1 MSYKQSAA
9 ILRNHAAARK
19 GTLKPGEILTPASL
33 RKSYSTAACLYQITP
48 QAVAYPT
55 SDDNLGELLAGAKA
69 RGLAITPRGGGS
81 GLVGNAVGSG
91 LVLDFQPFMN
101 RILAVDTEKKTA
113 TVEPG
118 VLLGDLNR
126 ALEKQGLWFPV
137 EPSSADFATVGGIA
151 ASNAGGARSVKYG
164 SLVHLLEGIKGRFA
178 DGARFEWSKSAGLS
192 ATPEWHH
199 QLESL
204 QRRLAI
210 LAKRDPPPAP
220 AVGKISSGYRLEMTD
235 YSKKN
240 LAGLLPLL
248 AGSEGT
254 LALFSAITL
263 RLVKRPA
270 ARRTAMLFFTRLEDA
285 AKAVPPLLLHR
296 PSALELLDET
306 AITLA
311 LKFNPA
317 LRRDFSGH
325 EQAVVLLEMEGAA
338 AGEAADRLR
347 DAIAELQHSGNK
359 VRTRLP
365 ASSAAS
371 EKIWNLRKI
380 TSPIVHKGCA
390 GKKGLRFIEDGV
402 VPPAK
407 VPAFIRGVKAL
418 CRKKSLEAVFF
429 GHLGSGNIHINPF
442 VDPHSRADFER
453 MKYLY
458 AGFSDLVI
466 SLGGALSGEHGD
478 GRLRSREWNLRN
490 RKLAAL
496 YTEIKSAFDPDN
508 FLNPGIKA
516 GPSDAPL
523 EHYKYRLTKD

>member
-1 MSYKQSAA
+1 MSYKQQAP
-9 ILRNHAAARK
+9 ILRCQAAARSRA
-19 GTLKPGEILTPASL
+19 LKRGAILTQAAV
-33 RKSYSTAACLYQITP
+33 RKAYSTAACLYQIMP

-55 SDDNLGELLAGAKA
+55 DEENLGEIMAEARS
-69 RGLAITPRGGGS
+69 RGLPVTPRGGGS
-81 GLVGNAVGSG
+81 GLVGNAVGGG
-91 LVLDFQPFMN
+91 LVLDFQPFMK
-101 RILAVDTEKKTA
+101 RIIAVDVEKRTA

-118 VLLGDLNR
+118 LFLGDLNR
-126 ALEKQGLWFPV
+126 ALEQQGLWFPV

-164 SLVHLLEGIKGRFA
+164 SLVHLLEGVRGRFA
-178 DGARFEWSKSAGLS
+178 DGARFEWSRSAGLS
-192 ATPEWHH
+192 ATPEWH
-199 QLESL
+199 QRMDAL
-204 QRRLAI
+204 QRKLARS
-210 LAKRDPPPAP
+210 AQRDPPPAP
-220 AVGKISSGYRLEMTD
+220 TVGKIASGYRLELTD

-254 LALFSAITL
+254 LAVFSSITL

-270 ARRTAMLFFTRLEDA
+270 ARRTAMLFFATLDAA

-296 PSALELLDET
+296 PAALELLDET
-306 AITLA
+306 AIRLA

-317 LRRDFSGH
+317 LRRDFSGD
-325 EQAVVLLEMEGAA
+325 EQAVVLLEMEGAGE
-338 AGEAADRLR
+338 GEASDRLR
-347 DAIAELQHSGNK
+347 DAIEEVKHSGIR
-359 VRTRLP
+359 VTSRLP
-365 ASSAAS
+365 ASPAAS

-402 VPPAK
+402 VPPAR
-407 VPAFIRGVKAL
+407 VPEFIRGVKAL
-418 CRKKSLEAVFF
+418 CKKKSVEAVFF

-478 GRLRSREWNLRN
+478 GRLRSREWNRRN
-490 RKLAAL
+490 KKLSAL
-496 YTEIKSAFDPDN
+496 YTEVKNAFDPDN

-516 GPSDAPL
+516 SPSETPL
-523 EHYKYRLTKD
+523 QHYKYRLSKA

>member
-9 ILRNHAAARK
+9 VLRSHAAAHK
-19 GTLKPGEILTPASL
+19 GTLKPGKILAPAGL
-33 RKSYSTAACLYQITP
+33 RKAYSTAACLYQITP

-55 SDDNLGELLAGAKA
+55 SDENLGELLAGARD

-81 GLVGNAVGSG
+81 GLVGNAVGNG

-101 RILAVDTEKKTA
+101 RILAVEPEKKTA

-118 VLLGDLNR
+118 ILLGDLNR
-126 ALEKQGLWFPV
+126 ALEPHGLWFPV

-164 SLVHLLEGIKGRFA
+164 SLVHLLEGIRGRFA
-178 DGARFEWSKSAGLS
+178 DGACFEWSKSSGLS

-199 QLESL
+199 RLESL
-204 QRRLAI
+204 QRRLAL

-220 AVGKISSGYRLEMTD
+220 VVGKISSGYRLELTD

-254 LALFSAITL
+254 LAVFSAVTL
-263 RLVKRPA
+263 RLVQRPA
-270 ARRTAMLFFTRLEDA
+270 ARRTAMLFFASLDAA

-317 LRRDFSGH
+317 LRRDFTGD
-325 EQAVVLLEMEGAA
+325 EQAVVLLEMEGAGV
-338 AGEAADRLR
+338 GEAEDRLR
-347 DAIAELQHSGNK
+347 DAVAELRHSGIR
-359 VRTRLP
+359 VLSRLP
-365 ASSAAS
+365 AGAAAS
-371 EKIWNLRKI
+371 ERIWNLRKI

-407 VPAFIRGVKAL
+407 VPEFIRGVKAL
-418 CRKKSLEAVFF
+418 CRKKSIEAVFF

-442 VDPHSRADFER
+442 VDPHSLADFER

-458 AGFSDLVI
+458 AGFSELVI

-478 GRLRSREWNLRN
+478 GRLRSREWNRRH
-490 RKLAAL
+490 RKLAVL
-496 YTEIKSAFDPDN
+496 YSEIKTAFDPDN

-516 GPSDAPL
+516 GPADAPL